1 MPDYNPM
8 TATEHR
14 QRWAAATAVTW
25 EFLDGLLVPAVR
37 DAPGLHP
44 EHVFDFRDGLRLI
57 VSVDKYSH
65 GTHLH
70 VSASVF
76 PRSKLYDRKLKMPE
90 FQAIVKDRVG
100 HLSGLDVEF
109 GYATSKKRVLHFYH
123 PPLPSELVPEE

>member
-1 MPDYNPM
+1 M

-25 EFLDGLLVPAVR
+25 EFLDGLLVPAGR

-44 EHVFDFRDGLRLI
+44 EHVFDFHDGLRLI
-57 VSVDKYSH
+57 VSLDRYQH

-76 PRSKLYDRKLKMPE
+76 PRSKLHDRIERGTLTMPG

-109 GYATSKKRVLHFYH
+109 AFVTSEKRVPHFYH
-123 PPLPSELVPEE
+123 PQLPAELVPVV